1 MVEAFRT
8 PCVFMLVILVKI
20 VIHVLSVSCIS
31 DTSTGTKPSFYTAL
45 WTRTKIYPKRP
56 LKLCEYTSN
65 GWSQSVSDHFPVT
78 KRALSVKFFSFSQ
91 SKKNVHDENMN
102 SLTLAGETSPP
113 KSNDKRLVH
122 TYLLM
127 SVLLLIKSVF
137 ESKLLSSFIGWESTN
152 KSPTENK
159 MCKKLKLKI
168 CENYVS
174 LQQGATYESRI
185 PSWSL
190 WEKLN
195 ILNLNMTGR
204 NIFYSSIFIFSV
216 RLLVTQ
222 SIKCGRIMSAWHII
236 RNVLYAIKVIWD
248 YLPAVRQSREF

>member
-1 MVEAFRT
+1 MRKKVVKLTWILSNFLRLWRQPFWIQAKEDTIRTFMVEAFRT
-8 PCVFMLVILVKI
+8 PCVFMLAILVKF
-20 VIHVLSVSCIS
+20 VIHVLSVSYIS

-56 LKLCEYTSN
+56 LKLCEYTLN

-168 CENYVS
+168 CVNYVS
-174 LQQGATYESRI
+174 LQ
-185 PSWSL
+185 
-190 WEKLN
+190 
-195 ILNLNMTGR
+195 
-204 NIFYSSIFIFSV
+204 
-216 RLLVTQ
+216 
-222 SIKCGRIMSAWHII
+222 
-236 RNVLYAIKVIWD
+236 
-248 YLPAVRQSREF
+248 

>member
-1 MVEAFRT
+1 MHIWHIHRYETKFLYGALDENKNIPKKTLEA
-8 PCVFMLVILVKI
+8 VWV
-20 VIHVLSVSCIS
+20 
-31 DTSTGTKPSFYTAL
+31 
-45 WTRTKIYPKRP
+45 
-56 LKLCEYTSN
+56 SN

-174 LQQGATYESRI
+174 LQ
-185 PSWSL
+185 
-190 WEKLN
+190 
-195 ILNLNMTGR
+195 
-204 NIFYSSIFIFSV
+204 
-216 RLLVTQ
+216 
-222 SIKCGRIMSAWHII
+222 
-236 RNVLYAIKVIWD
+236 
-248 YLPAVRQSREF
+248 

>member
-8 PCVFMLVILVKI
+8 PCVFMLVILIKI
-20 VIHVLSVSCIS
+20 VIHVLSVSYIS

-127 SVLLLIKSVF
+127 SVLLLIK
-137 ESKLLSSFIGWESTN
+137 LD
-152 KSPTENK
+152 P
-159 MCKKLKLKI
+159 
-168 CENYVS
+168 VS
-174 LQQGATYESRI
+174 RVTGI
-185 PSWSL
+185 PRWY
-190 WEKLN
+190 W
-195 ILNLNMTGR
+195 ILG
-204 NIFYSSIFIFSV
+204 
-216 RLLVTQ
+216 
-222 SIKCGRIMSAWHII
+222 IKCSDTTGVGLVYWNSALKSGQGHTPISKH
-236 RNVLYAIKVIWD
+236 RHAMRARVPFL
-248 YLPAVRQSREF
+248 

>member
-1 MVEAFRT
+1 MIFPSVALWINNLLKWERKLLNWLEFFQIFLGFGGNHFESKLKRILLELSWLR
-8 PCVFMLVILVKI
+8 PSERLVFLCLLFCLKLLFMY
-20 VIHVLSVSCIS
+20 LSVSYIS

-174 LQQGATYESRI
+174 LQ
-185 PSWSL
+185 
-190 WEKLN
+190 
-195 ILNLNMTGR
+195 
-204 NIFYSSIFIFSV
+204 
-216 RLLVTQ
+216 
-222 SIKCGRIMSAWHII
+222 
-236 RNVLYAIKVIWD
+236 
-248 YLPAVRQSREF
+248 